1 MQKIQLF
8 LASSEELKTDR
19 EQFEIFINRK
29 NKLLAEKEVFLELII
44 WEDFLDAMSRTCLQD
59 EYNKVIRECD
69 IFVMLFATKVGK
81 YTAEEFEVAYQQF
94 KATGKPLIFT
104 YFKDTKISAHK
115 IKEDDYQSLKA
126 FQEKLKAFGH
136 FWTKYQNIEG
146 LREHFGNQL
155 DKLVEKGF
163 IVLNTKESS
172 AANDKSIV
180 VNQTAEKIYN
190 IGKIDKA
197 DFS

>member
-1 MQKIQLF
+1 MSKIQLF
-8 LASSEELKTDR
+8 LASSEELKADR
-19 EQFEIFINRK
+19 EQFVIFINSR
-29 NKLLAEKEVFLELII
+29 NDLWADRDVYLKLNRC
-44 WEDFLDAMSRTCLQD
+44 EDFLDAMSRTRLQD

-69 IFVMLFATKVGK
+69 IFVLLFATKVGK

-94 KATGKPLIFT
+94 KATGKPVIFT
-104 YFKDTKISAHK
+104 YFKDTQINVDN
-115 IKEDDYQSLKA
+115 IREEDYQSLRN
-126 FQEKLKAFGH
+126 FQEKLKELGH
-136 FWTKYQNIEG
+136 FWTKYSIIEG

-163 IVLNTKESS
+163 IALNSKESYDAGENS
-172 AANDKSIV
+172 VV

-197 DFS
+197 DFN